1 MHFLQL
7 CADICKKSSLLKEFA
22 YIDLEDL
29 VNALS
34 ENGIVYLVWLT
45 VLETIVF

>member
-1 MHFLQL
+1 MHFLQF
-7 CADICKKSSLLKEFA
+7 CADICKKSSLLKEF
-22 YIDLEDL
+22 IDLEDL